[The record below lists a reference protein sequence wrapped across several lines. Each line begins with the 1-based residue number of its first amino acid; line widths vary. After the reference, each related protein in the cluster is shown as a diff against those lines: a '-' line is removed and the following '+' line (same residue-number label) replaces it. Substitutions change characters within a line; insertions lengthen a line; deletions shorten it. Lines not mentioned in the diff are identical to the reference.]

1 MRKYICPSCKA
12 KEGVTIEYGMPSEE
26 AFEASQR
33 GEIALGGCCI
43 DDDSP
48 ERRCLKCGHEWN
60 IKRRKPDPFA
70 EFLPS
75 Q

>member
-1 MRKYICPSCKA
+1 MTRKYICPACKA
-12 KEGVTIEYGMPSEE
+12 KAGMNIEYGMPTEE

-48 ERRCLKCGHEWN
+48 ERRCLKCGHEWH
-60 IKRRKPDPFA
+60 IKRRPP
-70 EFLPS
+70 PM
-75 Q
+75 

>member
-1 MRKYICPSCKA
+1 MTRKYICPKCKA
-12 KEGVTIEYGMPSEE
+12 KEGLNIEYGMPSYE

-48 ERRCLKCGHEWN
+48 ERRCLKCGHEWR
-60 IKRRKPDPFA
+60 IVRRSVDTFA
-70 EFLPS
+70 
-75 Q
+75 